1 MHQISLNQSI
11 TCINVST
18 VRWKWAGLC
27 LMMIPL
33 GIPSLDNSLFSK
45 PVRSRAETS
54 SAVNLCSA

>member
-1 MHQISLNQSI
+1 MILNQRMSS
-11 TCINVST
+11 INVST

-33 GIPSLDNSLFSK
+33 GIPSLESSLFSK